1 MSPCPYPFSKIAVIW
16 CDLTW
21 PCKSPKFNLHHLQN
35 IYAGFKITRLT
46 LKSGIT
52 YLLMSF
58 FLTSKQVQG
67 CGIVCAYSI
76 EVDNIYGLGKLV
88 SYGSIFMLCSFFSC
102 TFFSCLRP
110 NRKDVTFG
118 KKPSFSGI
126 KVTIQLSVLTFM
138 LEELLLICSYLD
150 RVSSKSC
157 KNVNCIMI
165 VVYAVR
171 FV

>member
-16 CDLTW
+16 RDLTW

>member
-1 MSPCPYPFSKIAVIW
+1 MIW
-16 CDLTW
+16 RDLTW

-35 IYAGFKITRLT
+35 TYAGFKMTRLT

-58 FLTSKQVQG
+58 FLNSKQVQG
-67 CGIVCAYSI
+67 CAIVCAYSI
-76 EVDNIYGLGKLV
+76 EVDNVYGLGKLV
-88 SYGSIFMLCSFFSC
+88 SYGSIFILCSFFSC

-118 KKPSFSGI
+118 KKSFSGI
-126 KVTIQLSVLTFM
+126 KVAIQLSVLTFM

-157 KNVNCIMI
+157 KNLNCVMI

-171 FV
+171 FVQPSI

>member
-16 CDLTW
+16 RDLTW

-52 YLLMSF
+52 CLLMSF